1 MKILLQVVGAALLV
15 TVAAAQN
22 APQGTSNNA
31 QQGTHP
37 VQQQSPAVNNATAS
51 IPVIPGVSVT
61 DTSNKGE
68 ARISKE
74 VRHELLMLPYYTL
87 FDDLRYRVNGYSVEL
102 LGDVINPTLKTDAE
116 KAVKNIEGVEQVINH
131 INILP
136 PSPMDDRI
144 RQQVARAVF
153 GADGLSRYGWEA
165 APSIHII
172 VNGGHVKLTGVVG
185 NEGDKNLAGI
195 RANGVPGVF
204 SVENNLVVSKG

>member
-1 MKILLQVVGAALLV
+1 
-15 TVAAAQN
+15 
-22 APQGTSNNA
+22 
-31 QQGTHP
+31 
-37 VQQQSPAVNNATAS
+37 
-51 IPVIPGVSVT
+51 
-61 DTSNKGE
+61 
-68 ARISKE
+68 
-74 VRHELLMLPYYTL
+74 
-87 FDDLRYRVNGYSVEL
+87 L